1 MTGPMAKSMVS
12 ENSEELFG
20 QVLKVVTAD
29 ENGIVCTEDMKQFVI
44 MVEM

>member
-1 MTGPMAKSMVS
+1 MWLWYWDRNYCPDEM
-12 ENSEELFG
+12 FG

-29 ENGIVCTEDMKQFVI
+29 ENGIVCIEDMKQFVI